1 MSTVIGLRD
10 AADLI
15 RFERRLV
22 HLDEAIDRRNA
33 KIVALAISELAGLV
47 L

>member
-1 MSTVIGLRD
+1 MSTVIGRRD

-33 KIVALAISELAGLV
+33 KIVAIGSSPSHGV
-47 L
+47 